1 MADDSQSNGEVT
13 ESHGPHRFKKGEPRP
28 ANAGRRAGTP
38 NRITVTL
45 RDAII
50 EAAEWAGFL
59 KWNDETKRYD
69 QAGEEG
75 LVGYMKFLAV
85 HDRPLFVPLLGKV
98 LPYHAAAAVVH
109 RKYRT
114 EDEVRQL
121 CAERGIPFESMLD
134 LAIPAEEVLDLEAE
148 DGDE

>member
-1 MADDSQSNGEVT
+1 MLPSLRSLKRLRTWV
-13 ESHGPHRFKKGEPRP
+13 GPKAATCGWTF
-28 ANAGRRAGTP
+28 AGP
-38 NRITVTL
+38 
-45 RDAII
+45 
-50 EAAEWAGFL
+50 AEWAGFL

-134 LAIPAEEVLDLEAE
+134 LAIPAEEVLELEAE